1 MSHINIRC
9 KSIPLQFVCPL
20 LGEQIAI
27 CQLQP
32 TDDSRAK
39 YGSPFLNA
47 GHFCWYP
54 RTELNHLPASRRRY
68 PRHLS
73 REAVRYVELDYL
85 DHMSAPAPARRSKP
99 REVWGSFLLAHHLC
113 PFNRSMSCHHRRLGR
128 RYLIEVTR
136 LEPD

>member
-1 MSHINIRC
+1 MSHLNIRC
-9 KSIPLQFVCPL
+9 KSIPLQFVRPL
-20 LGEQIAI
+20 LDEQIGI

-32 TDDSRAK
+32 TDHSRAK

-54 RTELNHLPASRRRY
+54 RTELNHLPASHRRY
-68 PRHLS
+68 PCHLS

-85 DHMSAPAPARRSKP
+85 CHNVSSSPAHRSKP
-99 REVWGSFLLAHHLC
+99 REVWGSFLHAHHLC
-113 PFNRSMSCHHRRLGR
+113 PFNRSMSYHHRKLGS